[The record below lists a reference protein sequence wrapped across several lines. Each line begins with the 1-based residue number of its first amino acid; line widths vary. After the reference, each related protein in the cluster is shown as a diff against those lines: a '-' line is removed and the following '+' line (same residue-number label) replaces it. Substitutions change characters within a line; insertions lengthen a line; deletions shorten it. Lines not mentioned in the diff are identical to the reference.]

1 MAKPHPQHQEWLDLN
16 PCAMCGKALNRPYGK
31 ERSHGQYITIESRG
45 SCGGAKVHKMR
56 SELNSRHICIG
67 LCCIDKL
74 TKGLSQ

>member
-16 PCAMCGKALNRPYGK
+16 PCAMCGNALNKPFGR
-31 ERSHGQYITIESRG
+31 ERSFGEYIKIESRG
-45 SCGGAKVHKMR
+45 SGGSLAHKKASALPR
-56 SELNSRHICIG
+56 NIHIG